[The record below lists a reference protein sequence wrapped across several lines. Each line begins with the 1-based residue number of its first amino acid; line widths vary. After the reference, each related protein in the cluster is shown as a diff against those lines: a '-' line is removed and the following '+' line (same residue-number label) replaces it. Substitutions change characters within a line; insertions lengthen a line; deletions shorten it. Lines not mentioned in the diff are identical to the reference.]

1 MGEEWGATTP
11 FYYFTDFGGGLAQ
24 SVKRGRR
31 REYESFHDF
40 DATTMPDPEAE
51 TTFARSRLDWQEAET
66 PEARGRRA
74 FIGELLALR
83 ARRIQPLL
91 EDAPGGRGRFARV
104 GAHGLEV
111 RWELGALREL
121 VLLAQLGPEPG
132 RGFVRPEGEELWLS
146 TPHVQRELAQ
156 NRLPPWSVAWFLT
169 EAPNP

>member
-24 SVKRGRR
+24 SVRRGRR

-40 DATTMPDPEAE
+40 DARTMPDPEE
-51 TTFARSRLDWQEAET
+51 EETFARSKLDWQEAET

-74 FIGELLALR
+74 FVGELLSLR
-83 ARRIQPLL
+83 TRRIQPLL
-91 EDAPGGRGRFARV
+91 EEAPGGRGRVNRTGPF
-104 GAHGLEV
+104 GLEV

-132 RGFVRPEGEELWLS
+132 RGFPRPEGEALWLS
-146 TPHVQRELAQ
+146 TPHLQRELAQ
-156 NRLPPWSVAWFLT
+156 GRMPAWSVAWFLT